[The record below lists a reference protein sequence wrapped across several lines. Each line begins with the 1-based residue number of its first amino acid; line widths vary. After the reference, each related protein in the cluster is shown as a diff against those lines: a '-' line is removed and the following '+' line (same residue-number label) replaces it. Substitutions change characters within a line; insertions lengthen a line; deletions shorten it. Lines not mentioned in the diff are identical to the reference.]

1 MSIHLSEEL
10 AGRETASLVSLML
23 AVLGGVAAIVGF
35 VFYVGLALRRGDID
49 WSGWPATCLVVL
61 VGGMFL
67 TGLIGPALARGGG
80 RA

>member
-1 MSIHLSEEL
+1 MSEEL

-23 AVLGGVAAIVGF
+23 GVLGGLAAIVGF
-35 VFYVGLALRRGDID
+35 VLALGLLGPAMRRGDID

-67 TGLIGPALARGGG
+67 TGLIAPALARGGG